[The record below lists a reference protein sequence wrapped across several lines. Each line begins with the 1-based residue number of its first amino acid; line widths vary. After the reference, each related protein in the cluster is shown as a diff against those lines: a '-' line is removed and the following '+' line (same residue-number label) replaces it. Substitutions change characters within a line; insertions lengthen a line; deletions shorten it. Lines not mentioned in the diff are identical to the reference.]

1 MDTPPDL
8 SSPTKNSQPQELKQP
23 QKKNLSNSHHSQQK
37 ASKISTSEH
46 VDRKYTPKLKF
57 TNFSAQPSIVTKYV
71 TSKYMRH
78 DVSYFPREENKKK
91 TQKKLA
97 KEEGVEQLEEL
108 EELEEVEE
116 MQEPEGYR
124 TLVIHPGSRN
134 LRIGRASNAFPQVI
148 PHVIARRFWN
158 VSSKPKNEDGVDHN
172 ESIKQ
177 EETIN
182 VYLGK
187 KDSEDKNNHHNE
199 TNMDMDDD
207 RSESHESGFEGEEGN
222 NHIFVNDIK
231 KELKDRMKAA
241 KRRPVA
247 NAQSQVH
254 SFNKSAHSEII
265 ADHNDPYR
273 VEWTDVDD
281 GSTYYIGEKA
291 LRIPDTETDIKLF
304 YPIQNGE
311 LNTKDYDSVKAVVGD
326 LEKIWTSVLK
336 DKFDILPKE
345 FHEAVCVSFGAGI
358 SCSCVVDIG
367 SQTTTVSC
375 VEDGMCINDSRLSLH
390 YGGDDITTFFIKL
403 LKKNKFP
410 YQEMNLNCVY
420 DWLLAEEIKEKFCTL
435 DEANLGI
442 QLNEFFVRASNKH
455 TLLYKSKIY
464 DDAIIAPMLLFYPNL
479 INFHKKLSE
488 FSPKFVLNMIDD
500 ITEGSLNSNNMVVA
514 QVSLTQKPKIPVSSS
529 QASQFKSSFPSP
541 SPQSRD
547 SPGSTTP
554 LQIENPVPSTPSNNN
569 VTSAIN
575 TTEQESP
582 SLMTS
587 LTSIH
592 DALLVDPSS
601 TLPLDD
607 AIIQSINATS
617 TDERVKRFYPN
628 IILVGGSSLIPGLS
642 KMLEERLRARNIQ
655 NSDKFT
661 ILASPREL
669 DPRLLA
675 WKGGFVLSKLD
686 IINEFWIGSKEW
698 AELGV
703 RSLRAK
709 AFFIM

>member
-57 TNFSAQPSIVTKYV
+57 TNFSAQPSI
-71 TSKYMRH
+71 
-78 DVSYFPREENKKK
+78 
-91 TQKKLA
+91 
-97 KEEGVEQLEEL
+97 
-108 EELEEVEE
+108 
-116 MQEPEGYR
+116 QEPEGYR

-207 RSESHESGFEGEEGN
+207 RSESHESG
-222 NHIFVNDIK
+222 
-231 KELKDRMKAA
+231 MKAA

-326 LEKIWTSVLK
+326 LEKIWTI
-336 DKFDILPKE
+336 ILVIPDLCNRTYMLE
-345 FHEAVCVSFGAGI
+345 LVTMLLLYMNFRRIFVAQEAVCVSFGAGI

>member
-1 MDTPPDL
+1 KIDGLIRNTDGLEYGGMEAGRYYEGEKG
-8 SSPTKNSQPQELKQP
+8 TKWLKE
-23 QKKNLSNSHHSQQK
+23 
-37 ASKISTSEH
+37 SKL
-46 VDRKYTPKLKF
+46 KLPKL
-57 TNFSAQPSIVTKYV
+57 SRDMLVQLD
-71 TSKYMRH
+71 H
-78 DVSYFPREENKKK
+78 EKK
-91 TQKKLA
+91 T
-97 KEEGVEQLEEL
+97 VLEEL
-108 EELEEVEE
+108 EIVGFVHGGRSLMLIFVDIPKGYICRLTRSIVYEIPTKIMSFYKALELISAVWTAKLKVQRTISIVE
-116 MQEPEGYR
+116 Q
-124 TLVIHPGSRN
+124 
-134 LRIGRASNAFPQVI
+134 
-148 PHVIARRFWN
+148 
-158 VSSKPKNEDGVDHN
+158 PKTKISVG
-172 ESIKQ
+172 IKRKKSQ
-177 EETIN
+177 EEKRFNGSNTSPKRISTEQ
-182 VYLGK
+182 YL
-187 KDSEDKNNHHNE
+187 HI
-199 TNMDMDDD
+199 
-207 RSESHESGFEGEEGN
+207 GN
-222 NHIFVNDIK
+222 NFHFHPYIFFNKKVQFKQVVNDIK

-326 LEKIWTSVLK
+326 LEKIWTS
-336 DKFDILPKE
+336 
-345 FHEAVCVSFGAGI
+345 
-358 SCSCVVDIG
+358 

-464 DDAIIAPMLLFYPNL
+464 DDAIIAP
-479 INFHKKLSE
+479 
-488 FSPKFVLNMIDD
+488 
-500 ITEGSLNSNNMVVA
+500 MVVA

>member
-1 MDTPPDL
+1 TGGDEAELFAGEIFKMYEKFSLLKHWKFEKLSVSESDIGATASILGVGVYGDL
-8 SSPTKNSQPQELKQP
+8 KYESGVHRVQRVPITEKAGRIHTSTVTVAILPESTKVDAKLKESDLIIQRYRSSGKGGQHVNTTSSAVRIKHIPTGIVVAIQDERSQPQ
-23 QKKNLSNSHHSQQK
+23 
-37 ASKISTSEH
+37 
-46 VDRKYTPKLKF
+46 
-57 TNFSAQPSIVTKYV
+57 
-71 TSKYMRH
+71 
-78 DVSYFPREENKKK
+78 
-91 TQKKLA
+91 
-97 KEEGVEQLEEL
+97 
-108 EELEEVEE
+108 
-116 MQEPEGYR
+116 
-124 TLVIHPGSRN
+124 
-134 LRIGRASNAFPQVI
+134 
-148 PHVIARRFWN
+148 
-158 VSSKPKNEDGVDHN
+158 
-172 ESIKQ
+172 
-177 EETIN
+177 
-182 VYLGK
+182 
-187 KDSEDKNNHHNE
+187 
-199 TNMDMDDD
+199 
-207 RSESHESGFEGEEGN
+207 
-222 NHIFVNDIK
+222 
-231 KELKDRMKAA
+231 
-241 KRRPVA
+241 
-247 NAQSQVH
+247 
-254 SFNKSAHSEII
+254 
-265 ADHNDPYR
+265 
-273 VEWTDVDD
+273 
-281 GSTYYIGEKA
+281 
-291 LRIPDTETDIKLF
+291 
-304 YPIQNGE
+304 
-311 LNTKDYDSVKAVVGD
+311 
-326 LEKIWTSVLK
+326 
-336 DKFDILPKE
+336 
-345 FHEAVCVSFGAGI
+345 EAVCVSFGAGI

-464 DDAIIAPMLLFYPNL
+464 DDAIIAPM
-479 INFHKKLSE
+479 
-488 FSPKFVLNMIDD
+488 
-500 ITEGSLNSNNMVVA
+500 VVA

-628 IILVGGSSLIPGLS
+628 IILVGGS
-642 KMLEERLRARNIQ
+642 
-655 NSDKFT
+655 
-661 ILASPREL
+661 
-669 DPRLLA
+669 
-675 WKGGFVLSKLD
+675 
-686 IINEFWIGSKEW
+686 
-698 AELGV
+698 
-703 RSLRAK
+703 
-709 AFFIM
+709 

>member
-71 TSKYMRH
+71 TSNG
-78 DVSYFPREENKKK
+78 EEEVG
-91 TQKKLA
+91 
-97 KEEGVEQLEEL
+97 EEQL

-182 VYLGK
+182 VQFK
-187 KDSEDKNNHHNE
+187 QV
-199 TNMDMDDD
+199 
-207 RSESHESGFEGEEGN
+207 
-222 NHIFVNDIK
+222 VNDIK

-326 LEKIWTSVLK
+326 LEKIWTI
-336 DKFDILPKE
+336 ILVIPDLCNRTYMLE
-345 FHEAVCVSFGAGI
+345 LVTMLLLYMNFRRIFVAQEAVCVSFGAGI

>member
-182 VYLGK
+182 VQFK
-187 KDSEDKNNHHNE
+187 QV
-199 TNMDMDDD
+199 
-207 RSESHESGFEGEEGN
+207 
-222 NHIFVNDIK
+222 VNDIK

-326 LEKIWTSVLK
+326 LEKIWTI
-336 DKFDILPKE
+336 ILVIPDLCNRTYMLE
-345 FHEAVCVSFGAGI
+345 LVTMLLLYMNFRRIFVAQEAVCVSFGAGI

-464 DDAIIAPMLLFYPNL
+464 DDAIIAP
-479 INFHKKLSE
+479 
-488 FSPKFVLNMIDD
+488 
-500 ITEGSLNSNNMVVA
+500 MVVA